1 MDNTTTKEQIDQF
14 NDILHAQGDDED
26 VNDDEDIDFDYFFTD
41 FDKNEEEPESNNIPW
56 LQSALAAANTATT
69 SKKRTPLTPTTPT
82 AATALKKFK
91 EQDLPKYLSRNIKF
105 FEESIMPL
113 VVEIVTVSQDTT
125 MTMDILLEEFRQ
137 LAYLEHQLQIT
148 YLDIE
153 LWTVYLQ
160 SGTGKLNVGFGT
172 GENEVDERSLLQ
184 QLQYPQPISPCIW
197 LDKLKPI
204 IMDDPDVS
212 AADKANLNNSICLTY
227 VNRMLT
233 QFRTEYLAYET
244 QIKEKQ
250 QVLQANLNK
259 EIEQMIHTLVMDY
272 GTALYAI
279 VNEGYIAA
287 VRFTFKEQMI
297 DSEFERE
304 DKMRLCIQAFR
315 TVVKSK
321 TAAERANIEVKM
333 LKERVVH
340 QQIAPILGSFQIS
353 TPADMQTI
361 QDDTTRQCLTYQYE
375 QLLQRTKSEL
385 IVIHIRIAEAKANEL
400 LKQFDNDQKEFFQ
413 KLRASYS
420 ESSMKKTLANL
431 MNSRLN
437 VIEQRLQ
444 TLLNLKVRFFV
455 KAPTVNKF

>member
-1 MDNTTTKEQIDQF
+1 
-14 NDILHAQGDDED
+14 
-26 VNDDEDIDFDYFFTD
+26 
-41 FDKNEEEPESNNIPW
+41 
-56 LQSALAAANTATT
+56 
-69 SKKRTPLTPTTPT
+69 
-82 AATALKKFK
+82 
-91 EQDLPKYLSRNIKF
+91 
-105 FEESIMPL
+105 
-113 VVEIVTVSQDTT
+113 
-125 MTMDILLEEFRQ
+125 
-137 LAYLEHQLQIT
+137 
-148 YLDIE
+148 
-153 LWTVYLQ
+153 
-160 SGTGKLNVGFGT
+160 
-172 GENEVDERSLLQ
+172 
-184 QLQYPQPISPCIW
+184 
-197 LDKLKPI
+197 
-204 IMDDPDVS
+204 
-212 AADKANLNNSICLTY
+212 
-227 VNRMLT
+227 
-233 QFRTEYLAYET
+233 
-244 QIKEKQ
+244 
-250 QVLQANLNK
+250 
-259 EIEQMIHTLVMDY
+259 MIHTLVMDY